1 MSADVIQ
8 EVIRVKQQY
17 PTMSFISFIRFAA
30 SRIGHCEDDHQLLL
44 GVQVLDKTAVHGT
57 ADDRRK

>member
-1 MSADVIQ
+1 MTDQELS
-8 EVIRVKQQY
+8 EVIRVYHQY
-17 PTMSFISFIRFAA
+17 NMSFISFIRFAA